1 MHTVTSIEC
10 AAKRDR
16 TKTPA
21 EATTR
26 EGPSLVIRVP
36 LTTGALPAPY
46 QHTFCGAT
54 DIKRGQAKSG
64 ECQPKLKTEQNMRG
78 LKPKSKSQRD
88 CQRVVNQMNRIC
100 ILQTSYSM
108 FSTSKSY
115 ACAMRKLRLAPN
127 QALHVTSIYNNI
139 LL

>member
-1 MHTVTSIEC
+1 M
-10 AAKRDR
+10 
-16 TKTPA
+16 KTPA

-46 QHTFCGAT
+46 HTFCGAT

-78 LKPKSKSQRD
+78 LKPKSKSHRDFQR
-88 CQRVVNQMNRIC
+88 
-100 ILQTSYSM
+100 
-108 FSTSKSY
+108 
-115 ACAMRKLRLAPN
+115 ALRFA
-127 QALHVTSIYNNI
+127 
-139 LL
+139 